1 MKIFGKFS
9 RFSPKILKKI
19 PDRNL
24 SNPRKTT
31 VETKTRQK
39 KTKTKTQKTKKTKT
53 KTKQKNKKKNKKQ
66 KTNKKRGGG
75 ERNTTQPIYLV
86 NRVEIIHIVDLMS

>member
-39 KTKTKTQKTKKTKT
+39 TKTQKTKKTKT

-66 KTNKKRGGG
+66 KTKKRGGG
-75 ERNTTQPIYLV
+75 TEHNTTNLF
-86 NRVEIIHIVDLMS
+86 SK